1 MFVRTVKK
9 NNDHVSIRIVE
20 NTRHGKKVK
29 QKTICCIG
37 HTHKKNTEKIELF
50 KRIGKKLIP
59 DLKSEKQ
66 TTLPGIEVSWPPKNS
81 HNKPSPYD
89 DTVHVKS
96 LKEEARIHIGCSDIF
111 GIAYDQ
117 LKLTASFG
125 TTDKQKQ
132 AGDLLKE
139 IVLSRLEKPLSKR
152 ASVSDI
158 LRHKAKDLNL
168 DQVYRMM
175 DKVYQHRIDLKN
187 KVCDRTLS
195 LFKEKIDVLFFDVTT
210 LYFESFVSDEL
221 KNTGFSKDNK
231 IKEVQVVLALMTT
244 KGGLPVGY
252 ELFSGN
258 TFEGSTLIKTMD
270 RMSSSYELRDI
281 YLVADRGMFSKRN
294 LKELDQRGVKFIIG
308 ARLKTLKT
316 EVKERIL
323 NSAPRFLKKKGFR
336 DRLSWCAEYELNGH
350 RLIVHY
356 SRERSLKDRKDRQKI
371 LEKLHKEIK
380 SEKKKGKGKVNVKA
394 LVKNRGVKK
403 YLKLKGKTVLAE
415 LDEEKIAQEALWDG
429 FQAVICNDAKG
440 DRGEIVGR
448 YKDLWQIEA
457 AFRLNKHD
465 LKMRPIYHWKPRR
478 IKAHI
483 LICFIAYGL
492 ACFVRES
499 LKRAGFPLSFEKI
512 REELSEVQVS
522 RVRDERTGRR
532 FLLPSKVTSTQ
543 RAIYEVFN
551 KKLRQTTQFL

>member
-81 HNKPSPYD
+81 HNKTSPYN

-125 TTDKQKQ
+125 TKDKQKQ

-139 IVLSRLEKPLSKR
+139 IILSRLENPLSKR

-168 DQVYRMM
+168 DRVYRMM
-175 DKVYQHRIDLKN
+175 DKVYEHRTDLKN

-316 EVKERIL
+316 ETKERIL

-356 SRERSLKDRKDRQKI
+356 SRERALKDRKDRQKI
-371 LEKLHKEIK
+371 LEKLQKEIK
-380 SEKKKGKGKVNVKA
+380 SEKGKGKVNVKA
-394 LVKNRGVKK
+394 LVKNRGLKK
-403 YLKLKGKTVLAE
+403 YLKLKGKTVLAD
-415 LDEEKIAQEALWDG
+415 LDKEKIAQEVLWDG

-512 REELSEVQVS
+512 REELREVQVS
-522 RVRDERTGRR
+522 RVRDEKTGRR
-532 FLLPSKVTSTQ
+532 FLLPSRVTSTQ